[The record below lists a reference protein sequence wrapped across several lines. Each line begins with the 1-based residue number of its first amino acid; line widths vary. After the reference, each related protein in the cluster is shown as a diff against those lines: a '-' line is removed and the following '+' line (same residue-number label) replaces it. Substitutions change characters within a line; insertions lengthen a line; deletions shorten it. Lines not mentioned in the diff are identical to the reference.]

1 METMNKVDE
10 GEEIAP
16 SELTTD
22 DIEKEGWLY
31 KESRFWKVWRKRWWV
46 LTKKGAKMEGRT
58 MPSQHCWLFTF
69 DSESWQTDE
78 KPPTE
83 KICMGQWRTVKSIE
97 DEVNKSNAF
106 KIDIAGTPFRFQAES
121 YGEKEGWIGALG
133 RAMIK
138 KSVMMDEDMDKLPDF
153 L

>member
-1 METMNKVDE
+1 MEQLDE
-10 GEEIAP
+10 GEEFAP
-16 SELTTD
+16 SDLREE

-46 LTKKGAKMEGRT
+46 LTKKGARLEGRS
-58 MPSQHCWLFTF
+58 MPAQHSWLFSF
-69 DSESWQTDE
+69 ESDSWRSDG

-83 KICMGQWRTVKSIE
+83 KICMGKCRTVKSIE
-97 DEVNKSNAF
+97 DEVNKQNAF
-106 KIDIAGTPFRFQAES
+106 KVDVGGTPFKFQAET
-121 YGEKEGWIGALG
+121 YVEKEAWIGALG

-138 KSVMMDEDMDKLPDF
+138 KSVMIDEGFDKLPDF